1 MRLPQRC
8 VGSDSNVILVTEVDE
23 LSIGKVRLHF
33 YLVHGRFDSSVRE
46 YVLKLQFNNIQR
58 YHGGHLLYLNRAMF
72 DVIWEQD
79 CSPVEVKWWVCT
91 YTYVL

>member
-8 VGSDSNVILVTEVDE
+8 VGSDSNVILVAEVDE

-46 YVLKLQFNNIQR
+46 YVLKLQFNNIER
-58 YHGGHLLYLNRAMF
+58 YWITGDIAHQTIEPCH
-72 DVIWEQD
+72 V
-79 CSPVEVKWWVCT
+79 
-91 YTYVL
+91 